1 MQDIVKEYEMDE
13 MRKIHVHSE
22 LLLFFTWNIAIV
34 SSVVGKME
42 EMKNTNLLLEMPQK
56 SPLKTSENERW

>member
-13 MRKIHVHSE
+13 MRKIHVHSK

-56 SPLKTSENERW
+56 LRNLH